1 MTISHSVGILID
13 RGLPPAFAA
22 YAPFLVNV
30 GYIAFGTLAGAMA
43 ARLQVRSALSIVSF
57 CAFVGVVALVFF
69 YNRYILA
76 IGLAA
81 IGASLG
87 ASASVYPVVI
97 GRRYGVENIGAI
109 YGKVLIAYGIS
120 GLIAPWLT
128 GALFVWTGNYFA
140 ALWIALA
147 LSALIIFVVV
157 ATIRTRDRAVPTPL

>member
-1 MTISHSVGILID
+1 V
-13 RGLPPAFAA
+13 

-30 GYIAFGTLAGAMA
+30 GYIVFGMVAGAMA
-43 ARLQVRSALSIVSF
+43 ARLPLRSALLIVSF
-57 CAFVGVVALVFF
+57 CALVGVGALVFC

-76 IGLAA
+76 VGLAA

-97 GRRYGVENIGAI
+97 GQRYGVENIGAI
-109 YGKVLIAYGIS
+109 YGTVLIAYGIS

-147 LSALIIFVVV
+147 LSALSVFIVV
-157 ATIRTRDRAVPTPL
+157 ATIKTRHRALPTPS